1 MRRILVF
8 THTGRRE
15 AIVAA
20 IETCALLNASAV
32 VPVMRLKDQQAVLE
46 ASGDQ
51 DLRVEILDQDCTIE
65 DIDLGVVLGGDGSV
79 LRAAELVREASL
91 PLVGVN
97 LGHVGFLAEAERT
110 ELASTVH
117 ALVSESYTVEER
129 MTIEVKVWLDNVCL
143 AETWALNEA
152 AVEKAN
158 RERMVEVVIEV
169 DGRPISTFGCD
180 GVVMATP
187 TGSTA
192 YSFSAGGPVVWPDV
206 AALIMVPI
214 SAHALFA
221 KPLVVSPDS
230 MMAVEML
237 TRTEAGAVLWC
248 DGRRT
253 VELPPG
259 ARIEVTRSPRP
270 VRLARLNTTP
280 FSERL
285 VNKFELPIQGWRGPA
300 KEDIRRPATTALPVI
315 GSRLQSIEPH
325 YKDEP
330 GIPMVARDE
339 HKNDPAN

>member
-1 MRRILVF
+1 MTDAI
-8 THTGRRE
+8 GE
-15 AIVAA
+15 AIES
-20 IETCALLNASAV
+20 I
-32 VPVMRLKDQQAVLE
+32 
-46 ASGDQ
+46 
-51 DLRVEILDQDCTIE
+51 EILGEDCQI
-65 DIDLGVVLGGDGSV
+65 DDVDLGVVLGGDGSV
-79 LRAAELVREASL
+79 LRAAELVREAPL

-97 LGHVGFLAEAERT
+97 LGHVGFLAEAERS
-110 ELASTVH
+110 ELAATVD
-117 ALVSESYTVEER
+117 ALVNQEYTVEER

-230 MMAVEML
+230 VMAVEIL
-237 TRTEAGAVLWC
+237 TRTDAGAVLWC

-253 VELPPG
+253 IELPPG
-259 ARIEVTRSPRP
+259 ARVEVTRSSRP
-270 VRLARLNTTP
+270 VYLARLNTTP

-285 VNKFELPIQGWRGPA
+285 VNKFELPITGWRGPA
-300 KEDIRRPATTALPVI
+300 KVDARQSAAAALPVI
-315 GSRLQSIEPH
+315 GPGLESVEPH
-325 YKDEP
+325 HRDEP
-330 GIPMVARDE
+330 GIPMVARTDDGSE
-339 HKNDPAN
+339 

>member
-8 THTGRRE
+8 THTGRKD
-15 AIVAA
+15 AIAA
-20 IETCALLNASAV
+20 TLETCSLLSAAGII
-32 VPVMRLKDQQAVLE
+32 PVMRAKDQTALTDATGEPVPGVQILE
-46 ASGDQ
+46 
-51 DLRVEILDQDCTIE
+51 QDCQLE

-79 LRAAELVREASL
+79 LRAAEMVREAAL

-110 ELASTVH
+110 ELQATVE
-117 ALVSESYTVEER
+117 AIVNESYTVEER
-129 MTIEVKVWLDNVCL
+129 MTIEVKVWAENVCL

-221 KPLVVSPDS
+221 KPLVVSPTS
-230 MMAVEML
+230 TMAVEML
-237 TRTEAGAVLWC
+237 TRTDATGVLWC

-253 VELPPG
+253 LDLPPG
-259 ARIEVTRSPRP
+259 ARIEVTRSDTP
-270 VRLARLNTTP
+270 VRLARMNTTP

-285 VNKFELPIQGWRGPA
+285 VNKFELPITGWRGPA
-300 KEDIRRPATTALPVI
+300 KEDTRRPATTALPVI
-315 GSRLQSIEPH
+315 ATSMQSVEPH
-325 YKDEP
+325 HKDEP
-330 GIPMVARDE
+330 SIPMVGRGDE
-339 HKNDPAN
+339 GN

>member
-1 MRRILVF
+1 MTDAI
-8 THTGRRE
+8 GE
-15 AIVAA
+15 AIES
-20 IETCALLNASAV
+20 I
-32 VPVMRLKDQQAVLE
+32 
-46 ASGDQ
+46 
-51 DLRVEILDQDCTIE
+51 EILGEDCQI
-65 DIDLGVVLGGDGSV
+65 DDVDLGVVLGGDGSV
-79 LRAAELVREASL
+79 LRAAELVREAPL

-97 LGHVGFLAEAERT
+97 LGHVGFLAEAERS
-110 ELASTVH
+110 ELAATVD
-117 ALVSESYTVEER
+117 ALVNQEYTVEER

-230 MMAVEML
+230 VMAVEIL
-237 TRTEAGAVLWC
+237 TRTDAGAVLWC

-253 VELPPG
+253 IELPPG
-259 ARIEVTRSPRP
+259 ARVEVTRSSRP
-270 VRLARLNTTP
+270 VYLARLNTTP

-285 VNKFELPIQGWRGPA
+285 VNKFELPITGWRGPA
-300 KEDIRRPATTALPVI
+300 KVDARRSAAAALPVI
-315 GSRLQSIEPH
+315 GPGLQSVEPH
-325 YKDEP
+325 HRDEP
-330 GIPMVARDE
+330 GIPMVARTDDGPE
-339 HKNDPAN
+339 

>member
-1 MRRILVF
+1 MTDAI
-8 THTGRRE
+8 GE
-15 AIVAA
+15 AIES
-20 IETCALLNASAV
+20 I
-32 VPVMRLKDQQAVLE
+32 
-46 ASGDQ
+46 
-51 DLRVEILDQDCTIE
+51 EILGEDCQI
-65 DIDLGVVLGGDGSV
+65 DDVDLGVVLGGDGSV
-79 LRAAELVREASL
+79 LRAAELVREAPL

-97 LGHVGFLAEAERT
+97 LGHVGFLAEAERS
-110 ELASTVH
+110 ELAATVD
-117 ALVSESYTVEER
+117 ALVNQEYTVEER

-230 MMAVEML
+230 VMAVEIL
-237 TRTEAGAVLWC
+237 TRTDAGAVLWC

-253 VELPPG
+253 IELPPG
-259 ARIEVTRSPRP
+259 ARVEVTRSSRP
-270 VRLARLNTTP
+270 VYLARLNTTP

-285 VNKFELPIQGWRGPA
+285 VNKFELPITGWRGPA
-300 KEDIRRPATTALPVI
+300 KVDARQSAAAALPVI
-315 GSRLQSIEPH
+315 GPGLESVEPH
-325 YKDEP
+325 HRDEP
-330 GIPMVARDE
+330 GIPMVARTDDGPE
-339 HKNDPAN
+339 

>member
-8 THTGRRE
+8 THTGRKE
-15 AIVAA
+15 AIAA
-20 IETCALLNASAV
+20 TLETCSLLSAAGII
-32 VPVMRLKDQQAVLE
+32 PVMRAKDQAALTGALGGPVPGVQILE
-46 ASGDQ
+46 
-51 DLRVEILDQDCTIE
+51 QDCQLE

-79 LRAAELVREASL
+79 LRAAELVREAAL

-110 ELASTVH
+110 ELQATVE
-117 ALVSESYTVEER
+117 AIVNESYTVEER
-129 MTIEVKVWLDNVCL
+129 MTIEVKVWAENVCL

-221 KPLVVSPDS
+221 KPLVVSPTS
-230 MMAVEML
+230 TMAVEML
-237 TRTEAGAVLWC
+237 TRTDAAAVLWC

-253 VELPPG
+253 LDLPPG
-259 ARIEVTRSPRP
+259 ARIEVTRSDTP
-270 VRLARLNTTP
+270 VRLARMNTTP

-285 VNKFELPIQGWRGPA
+285 VNKFELPITGWRGPA
-300 KEDIRRPATTALPVI
+300 KEDSRRPATTALPVI
-315 GSRLQSIEPH
+315 VAGMQSVEPH
-325 YKDEP
+325 HKDEP
-330 GIPMVARDE
+330 SIPMVGKADDG
-339 HKNDPAN
+339 N